1 MVLDTARPEG
11 AMTGERFIK
20 SLQDGREVFLDG
32 KQISDVTS
40 HPAFAP
46 MIEELAAILTGFPN
60 PLQVEGFTDDIPIKT
75 ATFPSNW
82 ELSAARA
89 ASVVALLADFGVA
102 PHRMAAVGFGEHRPI
117 ADNSTPEGRSR
128 NRRVV
133 LVIPAEQQALRQL
146 ELGRLS
152 GESSAASLNTVQPWA
167 EAPAVETPN
176 G

>member
-1 MVLDTARPEG
+1 MASLINRDLVNVRRGEQWLEVEFKSSLLFSSGRARV
-11 AMTGERFIK
+11 AR
-20 SLQDGREVFLDG
+20 DAV
-32 KQISDVTS
+32 
-40 HPAFAP
+40 P

-82 ELSAARA
+82 ELSATRA

-152 GESSAASLNTVQPWA
+152 GESSAAGLNTVQPWA